1 MKKCSNCGFENE
13 DNAKFCG
20 SCGFNIQ
27 TLSSSETHID
37 FEPDNNANQEQTYS
51 SNIDSQPNQQQF
63 NQQQFNQQQINY
75 QQTYQNRPHKNMW
88 IAVIL
93 DILGGILFYFLC
105 GIGQI
110 YLGLV
115 KRGIV
120 IGVCGLAVSVINV
133 ILMFALGD
141 GVGSIISLILGFALM
156 IYSAY
161 DAYLCT
167 NAINEGNPIPL
178 LFGNFDM
185 E

>member
-1 MKKCSNCGFENE
+1 
-13 DNAKFCG
+13 
-20 SCGFNIQ
+20 
-27 TLSSSETHID
+27 
-37 FEPDNNANQEQTYS
+37 
-51 SNIDSQPNQQQF
+51 
-63 NQQQFNQQQINY
+63 
-75 QQTYQNRPHKNMW
+75 MW

-93 DILGGILFYFLC
+93 DILGGLLFYFLC

-120 IGVCGLAVSVINV
+120 LGVCGLAVSVINV